1 MTAKE
6 FNRRVY
12 SDHAIQAGL
21 ILYQDI
27 AHDLRGM
34 FDSGQALIQA
44 LERKDQAIVIDS
56 QLVQDR
62 GVQVSDVHWVFVDVV
77 AEVVGLAV

>member
-1 MTAKE
+1 M
-6 FNRRVY
+6 
-12 SDHAIQAGL
+12 

-44 LERKDQAIVIDS
+44 LERKDQTIVIDS

-62 GVQVSDVHWVFVDVV
+62 GVQISDVHRVFVDVV
-77 AEVVGLAV
+77 AEVVGFAVRDTTLDAAACEPA